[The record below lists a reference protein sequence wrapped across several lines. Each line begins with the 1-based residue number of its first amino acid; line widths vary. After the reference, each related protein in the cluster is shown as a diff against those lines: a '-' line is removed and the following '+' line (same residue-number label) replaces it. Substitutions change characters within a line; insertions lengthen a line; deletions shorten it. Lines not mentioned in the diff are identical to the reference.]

1 MIPASSAFHFFNSQ
15 SSTMKTGHFLVALA
29 AISCTFASSAG
40 ETPAG
45 WYRDGQMLVAER
57 RSARDELP
65 PARNLILFV
74 GDGMSFATVAAA
86 RILEG
91 QKRGESGESNLL
103 YFERFPHTAFSK
115 TYNTDRQTPDSAGT
129 MTAMVTGVKTF
140 AGALSVDQ
148 HARYGDCESAQGREL
163 VTLLDIASLAGLATG
178 VVTNTRITHAT
189 PAALYA
195 RTPHRRWESDAG
207 MSKKALEAGCR
218 DIARQLVEYDIGG
231 GIDVVLGGGR
241 REFMP
246 DDSRDPEYPEQA
258 GRRKDGRDLIGEWR
272 ERYSGGRYVWN
283 LGQFREAVEQA
294 ELPLLGLFE
303 PSHMQYEHDR
313 LDDEAGEP
321 SLTEMTRE
329 SIALLSGR
337 SEAGYFLMVEGG
349 RIDHAHHG
357 NNAYRALTETIEFAR
372 AIEAAHE
379 MTDPQET
386 LIVVTA
392 DHGHAMV
399 FAGYP
404 ARGNPITGL
413 VRRPDADG
421 KPGELQLDNEGRP
434 MTTLRYF
441 DGPAYRGDA
450 RPDYDQV
457 DPRHPDF
464 RQEAAIGLASATHS
478 GEDVPVYATGPGA
491 EVLHGVFE
499 QNVIFHTLLQAHR
512 DLLTLAEDLADQN
525 GLPQWS
531 TIRSRKVDQSP

>member
-1 MIPASSAFHFFNSQ
+1 
-15 SSTMKTGHFLVALA
+15 MKITIILPLVLALSLA
-29 AISCTFASSAG
+29 HAVPEDES
-40 ETPAG
+40 PAG
-45 WYRDGQMLVAER
+45 WYRDGESLVAER
-57 RSARDELP
+57 RDVRGELP

-91 QKRGESGESNLL
+91 QQRGESGESNLL

-115 TYNTDRQTPDSAGT
+115 TYNTDRQGPDSAGT
-129 MTAMVTGVKTF
+129 MTALATGVKTF
-140 AGALSVDQ
+140 AGALAVDQ
-148 HARYGDCESAQGREL
+148 RARFGDCESADGSEL

-189 PAALYA
+189 PAALFA
-195 RTPHRRWESDAG
+195 RTPSRRWENDAA
-207 MSKKALEAGCR
+207 MPAEAIQAGCL
-218 DIARQLVEYDIGG
+218 DIARQLVEYDLGG

-241 REFMP
+241 RQFKPEDME
-246 DDSRDPEYPEQA
+246 DPEYPEVQ
-258 GRRKDGRDLIGEWR
+258 GFRKDGRDLIDEWR
-272 ERYSGGRYVWN
+272 KRHPDGRYAWN
-283 LGQFREAVEQA
+283 LEQFRAAVEKA

-303 PSHMQYEHDR
+303 PDHMHYEHDR
-313 LDDEAGEP
+313 GHDGAGEP
-321 SLTEMTRE
+321 SLTEMTRA
-329 SIALLSGR
+329 SIDLLSGYR
-337 SEAGYFLMVEGG
+337 DAGYFLMVEGG

-379 MTDPQET
+379 MTDPEET

-421 KPGELQLDNEGRP
+421 RPGALQLDLDGRP

-441 DGPAYRGDA
+441 DGPGYRGSE
-450 RPDYDQV
+450 RPDYDKV
-457 DPRHPDF
+457 DPTDPDF
-464 RQEAAIGLASATHS
+464 RQEAAIGLRSATHS

-499 QNVIFHTLLQAHR
+499 QNVIFHALLQAHPR
-512 DLLTLAEDLADQN
+512 LPPLVEQLVDDD
-525 GLPQWS
+525 GLPNWRAALEFGS
-531 TIRSRKVDQSP
+531 E

>member
-1 MIPASSAFHFFNSQ
+1 
-15 SSTMKTGHFLVALA
+15 MKTGCFLLALAA
-29 AISCTFASSAG
+29 AISCAFASPAE
-40 ETPAG
+40 ETAAG
-45 WYRDGQMLVAER
+45 WYADGQALIAER
-57 RSARDELP
+57 RLARGEP
-65 PARNLILFV
+65 APARNVILFV

-103 YFERFPHTAFSK
+103 YFEQFPHTAFSK

-140 AGALSVDQ
+140 AGGLSVDQ
-148 HARYGDCESAQGREL
+148 QARPGDCESAQGREL

-207 MSKKALEAGCR
+207 MPEQARQAGCR

-241 REFMP
+241 REFLP
-246 DDSRDPEYPEQA
+246 EDGQDPEYPELA
-258 GRRKDGRDLIGEWR
+258 GHRKDGRDLIGELQ
-272 ERYSGGRYVWN
+272 ERHPEGRYVWN
-283 LGQFREAVEQA
+283 LDQFREAVEQA

-313 LDDEAGEP
+313 GDDAAGEP

-329 SIALLSGR
+329 SIALLSDRGD
-337 SEAGYFLMVEGG
+337 EGYFLMVEGG
-349 RIDHAHHG
+349 RIDHGHHG

-372 AIEAAHE
+372 AIEAAHK

-413 VRRPDADG
+413 VRRPDDDG
-421 KPGELQLDNEGRP
+421 KPGELQLDRDGRP

-441 DGPAYRGDA
+441 DGPGYREDG
-450 RPDYDQV
+450 RPDYVGV
-457 DPRHPDF
+457 DPNDPDF
-464 RQEAAIGLASATHS
+464 RQEAPIGLRSATHS

-499 QNVIFHTLLQAHR
+499 QNVIFHAMLQAR
-512 DLLTLAEDLADQN
+512 PDLADLAEQLAGDE
-525 GLPQWS
+525 GLPAWQ
-531 TIRSRKVDQSP
+531 KVQTGPGSEADFAGDD

>member
-1 MIPASSAFHFFNSQ
+1 
-15 SSTMKTGHFLVALA
+15 MKTGYFLVALV
-29 AISCTFASSAG
+29 AISCTFGSPAE

-45 WYRDGQMLVAER
+45 WYLDGQSLVAER
-57 RSARDELP
+57 RSTHAELE
-65 PARNLILFV
+65 PARNVILFV

-115 TYNTDRQTPDSAGT
+115 TYNTDRQSPDSAGT

-140 AGALSVDQ
+140 AGGLSVDQ
-148 HARYGDCESAQGREL
+148 YARHGDCEASQGREL

-178 VVTNTRITHAT
+178 IVTNTRITHAT

-207 MSKKALEAGCR
+207 MPKAAREAGCR
-218 DIARQLVEYDIGG
+218 DIARQLVEYDIGD

-241 REFMP
+241 RAFLPLEAT
-246 DDSRDPEYPEQA
+246 DPEYPA
-258 GRRKDGRDLIGEWR
+258 IRGLRSDGIDLIEQWQ
-272 ERYSGGRYVWN
+272 ERHPEGRYVWN
-283 LGQFREAVEQA
+283 LEQFREA
-294 ELPLLGLFE
+294 LNGLDGPLLGLFE

-313 LDDEAGEP
+313 ADDEAGEP

-329 SIALLSGR
+329 SIALLADR
-337 SEAGYFLMVEGG
+337 RDEGYFLMVEGG

-357 NNAYRALTETIEFAR
+357 NNAHRALTETIEFAR

-379 MTDPQET
+379 MTDPEDT

-413 VRRPDADG
+413 VRSPDAEG
-421 KPGELQLDNEGRP
+421 KPGELQLDDDGRP

-441 DGPAYRGDA
+441 DGPGYRGDD
-450 RPDYDQV
+450 RPDYEDI
-457 DPRHPDF
+457 DPTDPDF
-464 RQEAAIGLASATHS
+464 RQEATIGLRSATHS

-491 EVLHGVFE
+491 EVVHGVFE
-499 QNVIFHTLLQAHR
+499 QNVIFHALLQAHP
-512 DLLTLAEDLADQN
+512 DLAPLAGQLIGDE

-531 TIRSRKVDQSP
+531 AIRADDTE

>member
-1 MIPASSAFHFFNSQ
+1 MR
-15 SSTMKTGHFLVALA
+15 TLCFLVALA
-29 AISCTFASSAG
+29 AMSFVFAAPAE
-40 ETPAG
+40 ETAAG
-45 WYRDGQMLVAER
+45 WYRDGQALISER
-57 RSARDELP
+57 RSMPGEIP
-65 PARNLILFV
+65 EARNLILFV
-74 GDGMSFATVAAA
+74 GDGLSFSTVAAA

-91 QKRGESGESNLL
+91 QKRGESGETNLL
-103 YFERFPHTAFSK
+103 YFETFPHTAFSK
-115 TYNTDRQTPDSAGT
+115 TYNTNRQSPDSAGT

-163 VTLLDIASLAGLATG
+163 VTLLDIAALGGLATG

-189 PAALYA
+189 PAALFA
-195 RTPHRRWESDAG
+195 RSPHRRWESNAG
-207 MSKKALEAGCR
+207 MPQAAHEAGCR

-241 REFMP
+241 RAFMP
-246 DDSRDPEYPEQA
+246 LEASDPEYPAIRGLRTEGSNLIEEWQE
-258 GRRKDGRDLIGEWR
+258 RHPDGQ
-272 ERYSGGRYVWN
+272 YVWN
-283 LGQFREAVEQA
+283 LEQFREAVSD
-294 ELPLLGLFE
+294 LDGPLLGLFE

-313 LDDEAGEP
+313 ANDEAGEP

-329 SIALLSGR
+329 SIALLSER
-337 SEAGYFLMVEGG
+337 SDEGFFLMVEGG
-349 RIDHAHHG
+349 RIDHAHHA
-357 NNAYRALTETIEFAR
+357 NNAYRALTETIEFSR

-379 MTDPQET
+379 MTDPADT

-413 VRRPDADG
+413 VRRPDVNG
-421 KPGELQLDNEGRP
+421 NPGELQLDNDGRP

-441 DGPAYRGDA
+441 DGPGYRGGD
-450 RPDYDQV
+450 RPDYEDI
-457 DPRHPDF
+457 DPTDPDF
-464 RQEAAIGLASATHS
+464 RQEATIGLRSATHS

-499 QNVIFHTLLQAHR
+499 QNVIFHALLQAHPNLAPVAEQLA
-512 DLLTLAEDLADQN
+512 DDDGLPAWQQVLGDPAEDADA
-525 GLPQWS
+525 
-531 TIRSRKVDQSP
+531 RSDD